1 VVPEIFSGYNVVRVW
16 LEIISKEC
24 VVSLRENITAAVKT
38 SMLARDAERTST
50 LRMIQAKLKDTDIAA
65 RPKGVSAVPDDE
77 IFAMLRSMIK
87 SRRDSVALYRQ
98 GGREELAAKEE
109 AEIAVIA
116 EFLPKTLEGEALMAA
131 VNAAIAETGATSA
144 KDMGKVIG
152 ALKAKHGAAL
162 DMAVASAAVKAAL
175 S

>member
-1 VVPEIFSGYNVVRVW
+1 M
-16 LEIISKEC
+16 
-24 VVSLRENITAAVKT
+24 SLRDDITAAVKT
-38 SMLARDAERTST
+38 AMLARDAERTST
-50 LRMIQAKLKDTDIAA
+50 LRMIQARLKDTDIAA
-65 RPKGVSAVPDDE
+65 RPKGIAAVPDDE

-109 AEIAVIA
+109 GEIAVIE
-116 EFLPKTLEGEALMAA
+116 EFLPQTLSGGALTAA
-131 VNAAIAETGATSA
+131 IQAAIAEIGATTA

-162 DMAVASAAVKAAL
+162 DMGAVSVAVKAAL
-175 S
+175 G

>member
-1 VVPEIFSGYNVVRVW
+1 M
-16 LEIISKEC
+16 
-24 VVSLRENITAAVKT
+24 SLREQITAAVKT
-38 SMLARDAERTST
+38 AMLAREAERTST

-65 RPKGVSAVPDDE
+65 RPKGVTAVPDDE

-87 SRRDSVALYRQ
+87 SRRDAVALYRQ

-109 AEIAVIA
+109 AEIAVIE
-116 EFLPKTLEGEALMAA
+116 EFLPQTLAGDALTAA
-131 VNAAIAETGATSA
+131 IKHAIAETAASSA

-162 DMAVASAAVKAAL
+162 DMGAVSAAVKAAL
-175 S
+175 G

>member
-1 VVPEIFSGYNVVRVW
+1 M
-16 LEIISKEC
+16 
-24 VVSLRENITAAVKT
+24 SLREDITAAVKV

-65 RPKGVSAVPDDE
+65 RPKGVAAVPDEE

-87 SRRDSVALYRQ
+87 SRRDAAALYRQ

-109 AEIAVIA
+109 AEIAVIE
-116 EFLPKTLEGEALMAA
+116 EFLPQTLAGDALTAA
-131 VNAAIAETGATSA
+131 IAAAIAETGATSA
-144 KDMGKVIG
+144 KEMGKVIG

-162 DMAVASAAVKAAL
+162 DMAVASAAVKAQL
-175 S
+175 G

>member
-1 VVPEIFSGYNVVRVW
+1 M
-16 LEIISKEC
+16 
-24 VVSLRENITAAVKT
+24 SLREDITAAVKA
-38 SMLARDAERTST
+38 SMLARDAERTSA

-65 RPKGVSAVPDDE
+65 RPKGVDQVPDEE

-109 AEIAVIA
+109 HEIAVIS
-116 EFLPKTLEGEALMAA
+116 EFLPQTLEGEALE
-131 VNAAIAETGATSA
+131 AAIKEAVAATGAASP

-162 DMAVASAAVKAAL
+162 DMAVASAAVKAVLAG
-175 S
+175 

>member
-1 VVPEIFSGYNVVRVW
+1 M
-16 LEIISKEC
+16 
-24 VVSLRENITAAVKT
+24 SLREDITAAVKT
-38 SMLARDAERTST
+38 AMLARDAERTST
-50 LRMIQAKLKDTDIAA
+50 LRMIQARLKDTDIAA
-65 RPKGVSAVPDDE
+65 RPKGITAVPDDD

-109 AEIAVIA
+109 GEITVIE
-116 EFLPKTLEGEALMAA
+116 EFLPQTLSGEALTAA
-131 VNAAIAETGATSA
+131 IQAAIAETGATTA

-162 DMAVASAAVKAAL
+162 DMGAVSAAVKSAL
-175 S
+175 G

>member
-1 VVPEIFSGYNVVRVW
+1 M
-16 LEIISKEC
+16 
-24 VVSLRENITAAVKT
+24 SLREDITAAVKT
-38 SMLARDAERTST
+38 AMLARDAERTST

-65 RPKGVSAVPDDE
+65 RPKGITAVPDDE
-77 IFAMLRSMIK
+77 IYSMLRSMIK
-87 SRRDSVALYRQ
+87 SRRDAVVLYRQ

-109 AEIAVIA
+109 TEIAVIE
-116 EFLPKTLEGEALMAA
+116 EFLPQTLSGAALD
-131 VNAAIAETGATSA
+131 AAIKDAIATTGAASA

-162 DMAVASAAVKAAL
+162 DMGAVSAAVKAIL

>member
-1 VVPEIFSGYNVVRVW
+1 MDM
-16 LEIISKEC
+16 
-24 VVSLRENITAAVKT
+24 SLREDITAAVKT
-38 SMLARDAERTST
+38 AMLARDAERTST

-65 RPKGVSAVPDDE
+65 RPKGVTAIPDDE

-87 SRRDSVALYRQ
+87 SRRDSVTLYRQ

-109 AEIAVIA
+109 AEIAVIE
-116 EFLPKTLEGEALMAA
+116 EFLPQTLAGEALREAIA
-131 VNAAIAETGATSA
+131 AAIAETGASSA

-162 DMAVASAAVKAAL
+162 DMGVASAAVKAAL
-175 S
+175 G

>member
-1 VVPEIFSGYNVVRVW
+1 MAI
-16 LEIISKEC
+16 
-24 VVSLRENITAAVKT
+24 REDLTAAVKA
-38 SMLARDAERTST
+38 SMLARNAERTSA

-65 RPKGVSAVPDDE
+65 RPKGVEQIPDDE
-77 IFAMLRSMIK
+77 ILAMLRSMIK

-109 AEIAVIA
+109 AEIAVIS
-116 EFLPKTLEGEALMAA
+116 EFLPQTLEGEALEAA
-131 VNAAIAETGATSA
+131 VKEAIAATGAASV
-144 KDMGKVIG
+144 KDMGKVVG

-175 S
+175 AG